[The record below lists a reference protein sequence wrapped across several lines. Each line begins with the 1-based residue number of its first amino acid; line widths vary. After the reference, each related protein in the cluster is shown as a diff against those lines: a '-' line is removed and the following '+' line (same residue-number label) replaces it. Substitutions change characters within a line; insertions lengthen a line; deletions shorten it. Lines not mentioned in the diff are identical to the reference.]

1 MERSTRIQW
10 VLVGLFGLLL
20 ITLIYALAMGDMALF
35 QTVALFGVPLATLL
49 SAERLRRDRTS

>member
-35 QTVALFGVPLATLL
+35 QTVALFGVALATLL